1 MHPFYPSYEIA
12 NYSICIF
19 PRVKFSSNDPVVHH
33 SGHDIKRRV
42 EVDLVSSGL
51 SSSCSPSG
59 SLTWD
64 SLGCL
69 GQIVMALIELD
80 ICVEHCGLLLGLKVV
95 SEQDELPL
103 SIRLDFRARLVRVVR
118 NVLSGQS
125 RGQVTKLTTG
135 RLVNGSSSDGID
147 MIIKK
152 LDLEP
157 KVYAMMRD
165 FLEVCQLL
173 NACVGKVI
181 VFCSVCSVGK
191 VIGFWKPKEL
201 GRECSC
207 KVLGGV
213 GGLAPVLLEEDASSS
228 KRFLPAIARD
238 SF

>member
-69 GQIVMALIELD
+69 GQIVMALIELW
-80 ICVEHCGLLLGLKVV
+80 ICVEHCGSIIGTIVEGTVQDQTFRLGLVSPTLFCTGLKVYHFPPASSVV

-103 SIRLDFRARLVRVVR
+103 SIRLDFRARLDGGRMY
-118 NVLSGQS
+118 SGHLEAKVE
-125 RGQVTKLTTG
+125 VTKLTTG

-165 FLEVCQLL
+165 FLEVLRSFPVERIEQ
-173 NACVGKVI
+173 G
-181 VFCSVCSVGK
+181 
-191 VIGFWKPKEL
+191 IG
-201 GRECSC
+201 
-207 KVLGGV
+207 
-213 GGLAPVLLEEDASSS
+213 
-228 KRFLPAIARD
+228 
-238 SF
+238 